1 MNGLYPVFKSRSF
14 EKAIQPGLSLQVDKM
29 TWDVQGGC
37 RSARLVARV
46 KGGSPSERRASIWT
60 NSRRCCAVRW

>member
-46 KGGSPSERRASIWT
+46 NGSGASIWT
-60 NSRRCCAVRW
+60 SSRRCCAVRW